1 MQNKKL
7 FRFRYDKAYK
17 WLITY
22 FLEDAIEFLHPNLY
36 VLIDWD
42 KEVTFQEQELANI
55 SNNNNKLYSKVD
67 KLIEFTLLN
76 KKRIFIL
83 LHIEIQQ
90 SNPNEIAKRMF
101 NYYTHLILKYPDK
114 EVHSLL
120 VYIGKEQ
127 HNNMHILNIQNESI
141 SIEFKFTYFNLAE
154 QSKEFLLS
162 KNNLLG
168 ICLFFTK
175 MIQEKNNK
183 EAPNYTL
190 IREIIE
196 LIKKINKSVD
206 EYKKFINFV
215 EEIIPVNV
223 EPALDKYIN
232 QEKNNIMG
240 NLSHI
245 NSMKKANAVVESVE
259 TLWKEG
265 KTLKDYITQGLITGR
280 QEGRQEGIQE
290 GIQKGIQKGIQ
301 EGKQEGLR
309 TGIEKGRQES
319 ILNLLKKG
327 YKAPQIADLLDFEL
341 DFVKKIIDKNNG

>member
-1 MQNKKL
+1 MQNKKQI
-7 FRFRYDKAYK
+7 RFRYDKAYK

-22 FLEDAIEFLHPNLY
+22 FLEDAIEFLHPNLF

-67 KLIEFTLLN
+67 KLIELTLLN
-76 KKRIFIL
+76 KKRAFIL

-90 SNPNEIAKRMF
+90 SNPTEIAKRMF
-101 NYYTHLILKYPDK
+101 NYYTNLILKYPDK

-127 HNNMHILNIQNESI
+127 HKNMHIFNIQNESI

-175 MIQEKNNK
+175 MIQEKKNK
-183 EAPNYTL
+183 ETSNYT
-190 IREIIE
+190 IIKEVIE

-215 EEIIPVNV
+215 EEIIPINV

-245 NSMKKANAVVESVE
+245 NSVKKANAVVESVE

-280 QEGRQEGIQE
+280 QEGIREGIQE
-290 GIQKGIQKGIQ
+290 GIQKGIQKGKHEGRQ
-301 EGKQEGLR
+301 E
-309 TGIEKGRQES
+309 GRQES
-319 ILNLLKKG
+319 ILNLHKKG
-327 YKAPQIADLLDFEL
+327 YKAPKIADLLDFEL
-341 DFVKKIIDKNNG
+341 AFVEKIIDKNN

>member
-7 FRFRYDKAYK
+7 FRFRYDNAYK
-17 WLITY
+17 WLITF
-22 FLEDAIEFLHPNLY
+22 FLKDAIEFLHPNLY
-36 VLIDWD
+36 GLIDWD
-42 KEVTFQEQELANI
+42 IDCIYHEQELANL
-55 SNNNNKLYSKVD
+55 SKNNKLYTKVD
-67 KLIEFTLLN
+67 KLIELTLLN
-76 KKRIFIL
+76 KKRAFIL

-90 SNPNEIAKRMF
+90 SNPTEIAKRMF

-127 HNNMHILNIQNESI
+127 HNNMHIFNIQNESI

-168 ICLFFTK
+168 ISLFFTK
-175 MIQEKNNK
+175 MIQEKKNK
-183 EAPNYTL
+183 ETSNYT
-190 IREIIE
+190 IIKEVIE

-215 EEIIPVNV
+215 EEIIPINV

-245 NSMKKANAVVESVE
+245 NSYKKANAVVESVE
-259 TLWKEG
+259 ILWKEG
-265 KTLKDYITQGLITGR
+265 KTIKDYITQGLKTGR
-280 QEGRQEGIQE
+280 QEGRQAGIQE
-290 GIQKGIQKGIQ
+290 GIQKGIQEGIQ
-301 EGKQEGLR
+301 EGQL
-309 TGIEKGRQES
+309 TNLTNI
-319 ILNLLKKG
+319 ILKMNKKG
-327 YKAPQIADLLDFEL
+327 FSTNDIANILEVDIN
-341 DFVKKIIDKNNG
+341 FVKNAIAKQI

>member
-7 FRFRYDKAYK
+7 FHFRYDKAYK

-22 FLEDAIEFLHPNLY
+22 FLEDAIEFLHPNLF

-67 KLIEFTLLN
+67 KLIELTLLN
-76 KKRIFIL
+76 KKRAFIL

-90 SNPNEIAKRMF
+90 SNPTEIAKRMF
-101 NYYTHLILKYPDK
+101 NYYTNLILKYPDK

-127 HNNMHILNIQNESI
+127 HNNMHIFNIQNESI

-168 ICLFFTK
+168 IILFFTK
-175 MIQEKNNK
+175 MIQEKKNK
-183 EAPNYTL
+183 ESSNYT
-190 IREIIE
+190 IIKEVIE

-245 NSMKKANAVVESVE
+245 NSVKKANAVVESVE

-280 QEGRQEGIQE
+280 QEGKQEGIQE
-290 GIQKGIQKGIQ
+290 GM
-301 EGKQEGLR
+301 
-309 TGIEKGRQES
+309 EKS
-319 ILNLLKKG
+319 ILNLHKKG

-341 DFVKKIIDKNNG
+341 AFVEKIIDKNNG

>member
-1 MQNKKL
+1 MQNKKQI
-7 FRFRYDKAYK
+7 RFRYDKAYK

-22 FLEDAIEFLHPNLY
+22 FLKDAIEFLHSNLFG
-36 VLIDWD
+36 LIDWD
-42 KEVTFQEQELANI
+42 IDCIYHEQELANL
-55 SNNNNKLYSKVD
+55 SKNNKLYTKVD
-67 KLIEFTLLN
+67 KLIEFTLLDN
-76 KKRIFIL
+76 KRVFIL

-90 SNPNEIAKRMF
+90 SNPTEIAKRMF

-127 HNNMHILNIQNESI
+127 HNNMHIFSVQNESI
-141 SIEFKFTYFNLAE
+141 SVEFKFTYFNLAE

-175 MIQEKNNK
+175 MIQEKKNK
-183 EAPNYTL
+183 ESSNYY
-190 IREIIE
+190 IIKEVIE
-196 LIKKINKSVD
+196 LIKKINKSVE

-265 KTLKDYITQGLITGR
+265 KTLKDYIARGKK
-280 QEGRQEGIQE
+280 EGRQEGIQE
-290 GIQKGIQKGIQ
+290 GKHEGRQ
-301 EGKQEGLR
+301 E
-309 TGIEKGRQES
+309 GRQES
-319 ILNLLKKG
+319 ILNLHKKG

-341 DFVKKIIDKNNG
+341 NFVEKIIDKNNG

>member
-36 VLIDWD
+36 SLIDWG

-55 SNNNNKLYSKVD
+55 SNNNNKLYTKVD
-67 KLIEFTLLN
+67 KLIELMLLN
-76 KKRIFIL
+76 KKRAFIL

-90 SNPNEIAKRMF
+90 SNPTEIAKRMF

-265 KTLKDYITQGLITGR
+265 KTLKDYITQGLKT
-280 QEGRQEGIQE
+280 GRQEGIQE
-290 GIQKGIQKGIQ
+290 GIQKG
-301 EGKQEGLR
+301 KQEGR
-309 TGIEKGRQES
+309 QEGRQES
-319 ILNLLKKG
+319 ILNLHKKG

-341 DFVKKIIDKNNG
+341 AFVEKIIDKNNG

>member
-36 VLIDWD
+36 VLIDWN
-42 KEVTFQEQELANI
+42 KEFTFQEQELANL
-55 SNNNNKLYSKVD
+55 SNNKLYTKVD

-76 KKRIFIL
+76 KKRVFIF

-90 SNPNEIAKRMF
+90 NKPSEIATRMF

-127 HNNMHILNIQNESI
+127 HNNMHIFSVQNESI
-141 SIEFKFTYFNLAE
+141 SVEFKFTYFNLAE

-183 EAPNYTL
+183 EASNYTL
-190 IREIIE
+190 IRETIE

-215 EEIIPVNV
+215 EEIIPINV
-223 EPALDKYIN
+223 EPELDKYIN

-265 KTLKDYITQGLITGR
+265 KTLKDYITQGIKIGI
-280 QEGRQEGIQE
+280 QEGIQE

-301 EGKQEGLR
+301 EGKQEGLL

-319 ILNLLKKG
+319 ILNLHKKG

-341 DFVKKIIDKNNG
+341 AFVEKIIEKNNG

>member
-1 MQNKKL
+1 
-7 FRFRYDKAYK
+7 
-17 WLITY
+17 
-22 FLEDAIEFLHPNLY
+22 
-36 VLIDWD
+36 
-42 KEVTFQEQELANI
+42 
-55 SNNNNKLYSKVD
+55 
-67 KLIEFTLLN
+67 
-76 KKRIFIL
+76 
-83 LHIEIQQ
+83 
-90 SNPNEIAKRMF
+90 
-101 NYYTHLILKYPDK
+101 
-114 EVHSLL
+114 
-120 VYIGKEQ
+120 
-127 HNNMHILNIQNESI
+127 MHIFSVQNESI
-141 SIEFKFTYFNLAE
+141 SVEFKFTYFNLAE

-183 EAPNYTL
+183 ESSNYS
-190 IREIIE
+190 IIKEIIE

-290 GIQKGIQKGIQ
+290 GIQKGKQ
-301 EGKQEGLR
+301 EGKQEGLL

-319 ILNLLKKG
+319 ILNLHKKG

-341 DFVKKIIDKNNG
+341 AFVEKIIVNY

>member
-22 FLEDAIEFLHPNLY
+22 FLEDAIEFLHPNLF

-67 KLIEFTLLN
+67 KLIELTLLN
-76 KKRIFIL
+76 KKRAFIL

-90 SNPNEIAKRMF
+90 SNPTEIAKRMF
-101 NYYTHLILKYPDK
+101 NYYTNLILKYPDK

-127 HNNMHILNIQNESI
+127 HNNMHIFNIQNESI

-168 ICLFFTK
+168 IILFFTK
-175 MIQEKNNK
+175 MIQEKKNK
-183 EAPNYTL
+183 ESSNYS
-190 IREIIE
+190 IIKEIIE

-245 NSMKKANAVVESVE
+245 NSVKKANAVVESVE

-265 KTLKDYITQGLITGR
+265 KTLKDYITQGLKT
-280 QEGRQEGIQE
+280 GRQEGIQE
-290 GIQKGIQKGIQ
+290 GIQKG
-301 EGKQEGLR
+301 KQEGR
-309 TGIEKGRQES
+309 QEGRQES
-319 ILNLLKKG
+319 ILNLHKKG

-341 DFVKKIIDKNNG
+341 AFVEKIIDKNNG

>member
-7 FRFRYDKAYK
+7 FRFRYDNAYK

-36 VLIDWD
+36 SLIDWG

-55 SNNNNKLYSKVD
+55 SNNNNKLYTKVD
-67 KLIEFTLLN
+67 KLIELMLLN
-76 KKRIFIL
+76 KKRAFIL

-90 SNPNEIAKRMF
+90 SNPTEIAKRMF

-127 HNNMHILNIQNESI
+127 HNNMHIFNIQNESI

-168 ICLFFTK
+168 IILFFTK
-175 MIQEKNNK
+175 MIQEKKNK
-183 EAPNYTL
+183 ESSNYS
-190 IREIIE
+190 IIKEIIE

-245 NSMKKANAVVESVE
+245 NSVKKANAVVESVE

-280 QEGRQEGIQE
+280 QEGKQEGIQE
-290 GIQKGIQKGIQ
+290 GM
-301 EGKQEGLR
+301 
-309 TGIEKGRQES
+309 EKS
-319 ILNLLKKG
+319 ILNLHKKG

-341 DFVKKIIDKNNG
+341 AFVEKIIDKNNG

>member
-7 FRFRYDKAYK
+7 FRFRYDNAYK
-17 WLITY
+17 WLITF
-22 FLEDAIEFLHPNLY
+22 FLKDAIEFLHPNLFR
-36 VLIDWD
+36 LIDWD
-42 KEVTFQEQELANI
+42 IDCIYHEQELANL
-55 SNNNNKLYSKVD
+55 SKNNKLYTKVD
-67 KLIEFTLLN
+67 KLIELTLLN
-76 KKRIFIL
+76 NKRAFIL

-90 SNPNEIAKRMF
+90 SNPTEIAKRMF

-127 HNNMHILNIQNESI
+127 HNNMHIFSVQNESI
-141 SIEFKFTYFNLAE
+141 SVEFKFTYFNLAE

-183 EAPNYTL
+183 ESPNYTL

-196 LIKKINKSVD
+196 LIKKINKSVE

-280 QEGRQEGIQE
+280 QEGRQEGKQEGIQE
-290 GIQKGIQKGIQ
+290 GIQKGIQKGKQEGIQ
-301 EGKQEGLR
+301 EGM
-309 TGIEKGRQES
+309 EKS
-319 ILNLLKKG
+319 ILNLHKKG
-327 YKAPQIADLLDFEL
+327 FNTTQIADLLDFEL
-341 DFVKKIIDKNNG
+341 AFVEKIIDKNNC

>member
-7 FRFRYDKAYK
+7 FRFRYDNAYK
-17 WLITY
+17 WLITF
-22 FLEDAIEFLHPNLY
+22 FLKDAIEFLHPNLFG
-36 VLIDWD
+36 LIDWD
-42 KEVTFQEQELANI
+42 IDCIYHEQELANL
-55 SNNNNKLYSKVD
+55 SKNNKLYTKVD
-67 KLIEFTLLN
+67 KLIELTLLN
-76 KKRIFIL
+76 KKRAFIL

-90 SNPNEIAKRMF
+90 SNPTEIAKRMF

-127 HNNMHILNIQNESI
+127 NNNMHIFSVQNESI
-141 SIEFKFTYFNLAE
+141 SVEFKFTYFNLAE

-168 ICLFFTK
+168 IILFFTK
-175 MIQEKNNK
+175 MIQEKKNK
-183 EAPNYTL
+183 ESSNYT
-190 IREIIE
+190 IIKEVIE

-223 EPALDKYIN
+223 EPELDKYIN

-245 NSMKKANAVVESVE
+245 NSYKKATAVVESVE

-265 KTLKDYITQGLITGR
+265 KTLKDYIARGKKEGR
-280 QEGRQEGIQE
+280 QEGRQEGIQKGKHE
-290 GIQKGIQKGIQ
+290 GRQ
-301 EGKQEGLR
+301 E
-309 TGIEKGRQES
+309 GRQES
-319 ILNLLKKG
+319 ILNLHKKG
-327 YKAPQIADLLDFEL
+327 YKAPQISDLLDFEL
-341 DFVKKIIDKNNG
+341 AFVEKIIDKNNG

>member
-7 FRFRYDKAYK
+7 FHFRYDKAYK

-22 FLEDAIEFLHPNLY
+22 FLEDAIEFLHPNLF

-67 KLIEFTLLN
+67 KLIELTLLN
-76 KKRIFIL
+76 KKRAFIL

-90 SNPNEIAKRMF
+90 SNPTEIAKRMF

-127 HNNMHILNIQNESI
+127 HNNMHIFNIQNESI

-175 MIQEKNNK
+175 MIQEKKNK
-183 EAPNYTL
+183 ESSNYS
-190 IREIIE
+190 IIKEIIE

-245 NSMKKANAVVESVE
+245 NSVKKANAVVESVE

-265 KTLKDYITQGLITGR
+265 KTLKDYITQGLKT
-280 QEGRQEGIQE
+280 GRQEGIQE
-290 GIQKGIQKGIQ
+290 GIQKG
-301 EGKQEGLR
+301 KQEGR
-309 TGIEKGRQES
+309 QEGRQES
-319 ILNLLKKG
+319 ILNLHKKG

-341 DFVKKIIDKNNG
+341 AFVEKIIDKNNG

>member
-7 FRFRYDKAYK
+7 FRFRYDNAYK
-17 WLITY
+17 WLITF
-22 FLEDAIEFLHPNLY
+22 FLKDAIGFLHPNLFG
-36 VLIDWD
+36 LIDWD
-42 KEVTFQEQELANI
+42 IDCIYHEQELANL
-55 SNNNNKLYSKVD
+55 SKNNKLYTKVD
-67 KLIEFTLLN
+67 KLIELTLLN
-76 KKRIFIL
+76 KKRAFIL

-90 SNPNEIAKRMF
+90 SNPTEIAKRMF

-127 HNNMHILNIQNESI
+127 HNNMHIFNIQNESI

-168 ICLFFTK
+168 ISLFFTK
-175 MIQEKNNK
+175 MIQEKKNK
-183 EAPNYTL
+183 ESSNYS
-190 IREIIE
+190 IIKEIIE

-223 EPALDKYIN
+223 EPELDKYIN

-245 NSMKKANAVVESVE
+245 NSYKKAKAVVESVE
-259 TLWKEG
+259 ILWKEG
-265 KTLKDYITQGLITGR
+265 KTIQDYIARGVKTGM
-280 QEGRQEGIQE
+280 
-290 GIQKGIQKGIQ
+290 QKGILTGMEKGI
-301 EGKQEGLR
+301 L
-309 TGIEKGRQES
+309 TGMEKGMQTS
-319 ILNLLKKG
+319 ILNLYKKG

-341 DFVKKIIDKNNG
+341 AFVEKIIDKNNG

>member
-1 MQNKKL
+1 MQNKKQI
-7 FRFRYDKAYK
+7 RFRYDKAYK

-22 FLEDAIEFLHPNLY
+22 FLEDAIEFLHPNLF

-67 KLIEFTLLN
+67 KLIELTLLN
-76 KKRIFIL
+76 KKRAFIL

-90 SNPNEIAKRMF
+90 SNPTEIAKRMF
-101 NYYTHLILKYPDK
+101 NYYTNLILKYPDK

-127 HNNMHILNIQNESI
+127 HKNMHIFNIQNESI

-175 MIQEKNNK
+175 MIQEKKNK
-183 EAPNYTL
+183 ETSNYT
-190 IREIIE
+190 IIKEVIE

-215 EEIIPVNV
+215 EEIIPINV

-245 NSMKKANAVVESVE
+245 NSVKKANAVVESVE

-280 QEGRQEGIQE
+280 QEGIREGIQE
-290 GIQKGIQKGIQ
+290 GIQKGIQKGKHEGRQ
-301 EGKQEGLR
+301 E
-309 TGIEKGRQES
+309 GRQES
-319 ILNLLKKG
+319 ILNLHKKG
-327 YKAPQIADLLDFEL
+327 YKAPKIADLLDFEL
-341 DFVKKIIDKNNG
+341 AFVEKIIDKNNG

>member
-1 MQNKKL
+1 MQNKKQI
-7 FRFRYDKAYK
+7 RFRYDNAYK
-17 WLITY
+17 WLITF
-22 FLEDAIEFLHPNLY
+22 FLKDAIEFLHPNLFG
-36 VLIDWD
+36 LIDWD
-42 KEVTFQEQELANI
+42 IDCIYHEQELANL
-55 SNNNNKLYSKVD
+55 SKNNKLYTKVD
-67 KLIEFTLLN
+67 KLIEFTLLDN
-76 KKRIFIL
+76 KRVFIL

-90 SNPNEIAKRMF
+90 SNPTEIAKRMF

-120 VYIGKEQ
+120 VYIEKEQ
-127 HNNMHILNIQNESI
+127 HNNMHIFSVQNESI
-141 SIEFKFTYFNLAE
+141 SVEFKFTYFNLAE

-175 MIQEKNNK
+175 MIQEKKNK
-183 EAPNYTL
+183 ESSNYS
-190 IREIIE
+190 IIKEIIE
-196 LIKKINKSVD
+196 LIKKINKSVE

-265 KTLKDYITQGLITGR
+265 KTLKDYIARGKK
-280 QEGRQEGIQE
+280 EGRQEGIQE
-290 GIQKGIQKGIQ
+290 G
-301 EGKQEGLR
+301 
-309 TGIEKGRQES
+309 RQEP
-319 ILNLLKKG
+319 ILNLHKKG

-341 DFVKKIIDKNNG
+341 AFVEKIIDKNNG

>member
-7 FRFRYDKAYK
+7 FHFRYDKAYK

-22 FLEDAIEFLHPNLY
+22 FLEDAIEFLHPNLF

-42 KEVTFQEQELANI
+42 KEFTFQEQELANL
-55 SNNNNKLYSKVD
+55 SNNNKLYIKVD
-67 KLIEFTLLN
+67 KLIELTLLN
-76 KKRIFIL
+76 KKRAFIL

-90 SNPNEIAKRMF
+90 SNPTEIAKRMF
-101 NYYTHLILKYPDK
+101 NYYTNLILKYPDK

-127 HNNMHILNIQNESI
+127 HNNMHIFNIQNESI

-168 ICLFFTK
+168 IILFFTK
-175 MIQEKNNK
+175 MIQEKKNK
-183 EAPNYTL
+183 ESSNYT
-190 IREIIE
+190 IIKEVIE

-206 EYKKFINFV
+206 EYKKFLNFV
-215 EEIIPVNV
+215 EEIIPINV
-223 EPALDKYIN
+223 EPELDKYIN

-245 NSMKKANAVVESVE
+245 NSVKKANAVVESVE

-265 KTLKDYITQGLITGR
+265 KTLKDYITQGLKAGR

-290 GIQKGIQKGIQ
+290 GM
-301 EGKQEGLR
+301 
-309 TGIEKGRQES
+309 EKS
-319 ILNLLKKG
+319 ILNLHKKG
-327 YKAPQIADLLDFEL
+327 YKAPQISDLLDFEL
-341 DFVKKIIDKNNG
+341 AFVEKIIVKNNG

>member
-7 FRFRYDKAYK
+7 FRFRYDNAYK
-17 WLITY
+17 WLITF
-22 FLEDAIEFLHPNLY
+22 FLKDAIGFLHPNLY
-36 VLIDWD
+36 GLIDWD
-42 KEVTFQEQELANI
+42 IDCIYHEQELANL
-55 SNNNNKLYSKVD
+55 SKNNKLYTKVD
-67 KLIEFTLLN
+67 KLIELTLLN
-76 KKRIFIL
+76 KKRAFIL

-90 SNPNEIAKRMF
+90 SNPTEIAKRMF

-127 HNNMHILNIQNESI
+127 HNNMHIFNILNESI

-168 ICLFFTK
+168 ISLFFTK
-175 MIQEKNNK
+175 MIQEKKNK
-183 EAPNYTL
+183 ESSNYS
-190 IREIIE
+190 IIKEIIE
-196 LIKKINKSVD
+196 LIKKINKSVE

-223 EPALDKYIN
+223 EPELDKYIN

-245 NSMKKANAVVESVE
+245 NSYKKAKAVVESVE
-259 TLWKEG
+259 ILWKEG
-265 KTLKDYITQGLITGR
+265 KTIQDYIARGVKTGM
-280 QEGRQEGIQE
+280 
-290 GIQKGIQKGIQ
+290 QKGILTGMEKGI
-301 EGKQEGLR
+301 L
-309 TGIEKGRQES
+309 TGMEKGMQTS
-319 ILNLLKKG
+319 ILNLYKKG

-341 DFVKKIIDKNNG
+341 AFVEKIIDKNNG

>member
-7 FRFRYDKAYK
+7 FHFRYDKAYK

-22 FLEDAIEFLHPNLY
+22 FLEDAIEFLHPNLF

-67 KLIEFTLLN
+67 KLIELTLLN
-76 KKRIFIL
+76 KKRAFIL

-90 SNPNEIAKRMF
+90 SNPTEIAKRMF

-127 HNNMHILNIQNESI
+127 HNNMHIFNIQNESI

-168 ICLFFTK
+168 IILFFTK
-175 MIQEKNNK
+175 MIQEKKNK
-183 EAPNYTL
+183 ETSNYT
-190 IREIIE
+190 IIKEVIE

-206 EYKKFINFV
+206 EYKKFLNFV
-215 EEIIPVNV
+215 EEIIPINV
-223 EPALDKYIN
+223 EPELDKYIN

-245 NSMKKANAVVESVE
+245 NSVKKANAVVESVE

-265 KTLKDYITQGLITGR
+265 KTLKDYISQGIKIGI
-280 QEGRQEGIQE
+280 QEGIHEGIQKGKQEGIQE
-290 GIQKGIQKGIQ
+290 GM
-301 EGKQEGLR
+301 
-309 TGIEKGRQES
+309 EKS
-319 ILNLLKKG
+319 ILNLHKKG
-327 YKAPQIADLLDFEL
+327 FNTTQIADLLDFEL
-341 DFVKKIIDKNNG
+341 AFVEKIIDKNNC

>member
-1 MQNKKL
+1 MQNKKQI
-7 FRFRYDKAYK
+7 RFRYDKAYK

-22 FLEDAIEFLHPNLY
+22 FLKDAIEFLHPNLFG
-36 VLIDWD
+36 LIDWD
-42 KEVTFQEQELANI
+42 KEFTFQEQELANL
-55 SNNNNKLYSKVD
+55 SNNNKLYIKVD
-67 KLIEFTLLN
+67 KLIEFTLLDN
-76 KKRIFIL
+76 KRVFIL

-90 SNPNEIAKRMF
+90 SNPTEIAKRMF

-127 HNNMHILNIQNESI
+127 HNNMHIFSVQNESI
-141 SIEFKFTYFNLAE
+141 SVEFKFTYFNLAE

-175 MIQEKNNK
+175 MIQEKKNK
-183 EAPNYTL
+183 ESSNYS
-190 IREIIE
+190 IIKEIIE

-265 KTLKDYITQGLITGR
+265 KTLKDYITQGIK
-280 QEGRQEGIQE
+280 I
-290 GIQKGIQKGIQ
+290 GIQ
-301 EGKQEGLR
+301 EGKQEGLL

-319 ILNLLKKG
+319 ILNLHKKG
-327 YKAPQIADLLDFEL
+327 YKAPKIANLLDFEL
-341 DFVKKIIDKNNG
+341 AFVEKIIDKNNG

>member
-1 MQNKKL
+1 MQIKKL

-22 FLEDAIEFLHPNLY
+22 FLVDAIEFLHPNLF

-42 KEVTFQEQELANI
+42 KEFTFQEQELANLY
-55 SNNNNKLYSKVD
+55 NNNKLYIKVD
-67 KLIEFTLLN
+67 KLIEFTLLDN
-76 KKRIFIL
+76 KRVFIL

-90 SNPNEIAKRMF
+90 SNPTEIAKRMF

-127 HNNMHILNIQNESI
+127 HNNMHTFSVQNESI
-141 SIEFKFTYFNLAE
+141 SVEFKFTYFNLAE

-183 EAPNYTL
+183 ESSNYS
-190 IREIIE
+190 IIKEIIE

-232 QEKNNIMG
+232 QEKI
-240 NLSHI
+240 I
-245 NSMKKANAVVESVE
+245 
-259 TLWKEG
+259 LWE
-265 KTLKDYITQGLITGR
+265 I
-280 QEGRQEGIQE
+280 
-290 GIQKGIQKGIQ
+290 
-301 EGKQEGLR
+301 
-309 TGIEKGRQES
+309 
-319 ILNLLKKG
+319 
-327 YKAPQIADLLDFEL
+327 
-341 DFVKKIIDKNNG
+341 

>member
-22 FLEDAIEFLHPNLY
+22 FLEDAIEFLHPNLF

-42 KEVTFQEQELANI
+42 KEFTFQEQELANLF
-55 SNNNNKLYSKVD
+55 NNNKLYIKVD
-67 KLIEFTLLN
+67 KLIEFTLLDN
-76 KKRIFIL
+76 KRVFIL

-90 SNPNEIAKRMF
+90 SNPTEIAKRMF

-127 HNNMHILNIQNESI
+127 HNNMHIFSVQNESI
-141 SIEFKFTYFNLAE
+141 SVEFKFTYFNLAE

-175 MIQEKNNK
+175 MIQEKKIK
-183 EAPNYTL
+183 ESSNYTL

-196 LIKKINKSVD
+196 LIKKINKSVE

-259 TLWKEG
+259 T
-265 KTLKDYITQGLITGR
+265 
-280 QEGRQEGIQE
+280 
-290 GIQKGIQKGIQ
+290 
-301 EGKQEGLR
+301 
-309 TGIEKGRQES
+309 ES
-319 ILNLLKKG
+319 FYKSCVKLLG
-327 YKAPQIADLLDFEL
+327 
-341 DFVKKIIDKNNG
+341 